1 MLALTGLVA
10 ACGASPLS
18 SARSV
23 GQAISPGPGPSFSAR
38 IPAAPAS
45 AMPITSLI
53 TVLDLPYSA
62 AQALDLY
69 APSGPGPR
77 PIVVILHGMNETRA
91 DWTPFARA
99 IAHDRAVVFNV
110 EYRADE
116 LARPGGPE
124 DAACAVRFARA
135 QAPAYGGDPARV
147 TLFGFSAGAVYG
159 ALAALAGDQFAG
171 DCATRGVSALPSAF
185 VGVAGPY
192 DPTLLASDPRPPLR
206 QTDPARYEELN
217 PYTHL
222 GGNPRLRVLLLH
234 GADDAA
240 APPEMSTRFCAALAA
255 AGYDATLT
263 VVEGY
268 GHEIPL
274 SDSPAFRQIVR
285 ETLRFASVER

>member
-1 MLALTGLVA
+1 MSALFVGRQAELDAIARLPEAAHSGRGPAVAVITGAPGSGKTRLLAEVA
-10 ACGASPLS
+10 RRLAAG
-18 SARSV
+18 R
-23 GQAISPGPGPSFSAR
+23 GHAR
-38 IPAAPAS
+38 IVGYEPVQHVP
-45 AMPITSLI
+45 
-53 TVLDLPYSA
+53 
-62 AQALDLY
+62 
-69 APSGPGPR
+69 
-77 PIVVILHGMNETRA
+77 
-91 DWTPFARA
+91 
-99 IAHDRAVVFNV
+99 
-110 EYRADE
+110 
-116 LARPGGPE
+116 
-124 DAACAVRFARA
+124 
-135 QAPAYGGDPARV
+135 
-147 TLFGFSAGAVYG
+147 
-159 ALAALAGDQFAG
+159 LAALAGDQFAG
-171 DCATRGVSALPSAF
+171 DCATRGVSALSDAF

-274 SDSPAFRQIVR
+274 SGSPAFGEIV
-285 ETLRFASVER
+285 ASTP